1 MAHSADLK
9 TAFRYVAV
17 VFVLTFALDAVVY
30 LKGGLSNPRM
40 FQILVGAQMLIPA
53 LIAVFFRAFGKE
65 GFKQTGLAL
74 GKKRYYLIGVG
85 VTLAFLVLSF
95 GLSALTPW
103 LTLDTGLG
111 KFQQLIDTMT
121 QQTGQSLPMS
131 TESFAA
137 LMAIQVVFLGAILG
151 LPAYWGEEYGWRGY
165 LLPKLLG
172 LGKARAIILHGV
184 IWGLWHAPVI
194 AMGYNYPGHP
204 VAGIIGMTV
213 FCVLM
218 GAVFAWLYYASGSI
232 FVPCLTHGV
241 LNQGATY
248 LFMFVS
254 GHHALLGGPLG
265 LIGLVVLAALVG
277 LLIRFKA
284 FDVVGQPLR

>member
-1 MAHSADLK
+1 MARSADLK

-53 LIAVFFRAFGKE
+53 LIAVIFRAFGKE
-65 GFKQTGLAL
+65 GFRQTGLAL
-74 GKKRYYLIGVG
+74 GKKRYYLYGIGVMLG
-85 VTLAFLVLSF
+85 FLGLSF

-103 LTLDTGLG
+103 LTLDGSLS
-111 KFQQLIDTMT
+111 KFQEMMSLLTE
-121 QQTGQSLPMS
+121 QTGKAAPFS
-131 TESFAA
+131 TETFAA
-137 LMAIQVVFLGAILG
+137 LMALQVVFLGAILG

-165 LLPKLLG
+165 LLPKLMG
-172 LGKARAIILHGV
+172 LGKARAIALHGV

-204 VAGIIGMTV
+204 VAGILGMTV

-232 FVPCLTHGV
+232 FVPCLAHGV
-241 LNQGATY
+241 INQGATY

-265 LIGLVVLAALVG
+265 LIGFAVLATLVG
-277 LLIRFKA
+277 LLVRVKA